1 MGILITICFILLF
14 IIFAI
19 LFIAFCSS
27 SPRDPQ
33 DDEDQAKYIAEWY
46 KKRQEE
52 KNQVYDHE

>member
-1 MGILITICFILLF
+1 MGILIAICFVLLF

-27 SPRDPQ
+27 NPRDPK

-46 KKRQEE
+46 KKKTSRKEPGL
-52 KNQVYDHE
+52 

>member
-1 MGILITICFILLF
+1 MGILIAICFILLF
-14 IIFAI
+14 AIFAI

-46 KKRQEE
+46 KKRQAKE
-52 KNQVYDHE
+52 NQIYDYE